1 MISIPPKLRC
11 VAGLALDSRNQAPV
25 EARLI
30 PVVCPKAVIRSN
42 LDILTRE
49 PAAFHWVSS
58 LQTAGG
64 SAPAL
69 GLDSDLAGGPERH
82 SCLARI
88 PGDSHHR

>member
-64 SAPAL
+64 SAPDHPL
-69 GLDSDLAGGPERH
+69 SRYQVLAPERH